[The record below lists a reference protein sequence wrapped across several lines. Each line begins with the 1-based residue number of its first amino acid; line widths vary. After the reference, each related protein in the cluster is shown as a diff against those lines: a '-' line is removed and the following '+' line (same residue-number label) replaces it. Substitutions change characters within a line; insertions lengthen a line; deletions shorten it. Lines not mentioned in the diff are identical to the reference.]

1 MYPLSSH
8 IRLGW
13 CCTTHLCR
21 PCCGSGWRPGT
32 FINRWPRSLRRAKM
46 VTRLRP
52 LNSLCWSKHRCPRN
66 PPEPWLLLDS
76 KEHKHL
82 CACTQLHTCFCACV
96 CVSVSNIWIALL
108 LPLAV
113 CVPLHKYLLSYFI
126 FFCHNLTE
134 TERFK
139 SYSQK
144 LFWYSDPLLT

>member
-1 MYPLSSH
+1 MLYSLYKQKFRKVTDNLMYPLSSH

-96 CVSVSNIWIALL
+96 CVSVSNILL
-108 LPLAV
+108 HCYCHLL
-113 CVPLHKYLLSYFI
+113 CVFHCTNICFLIS
-126 FFCHNLTE
+126 FFPVT
-134 TERFK
+134 T
-139 SYSQK
+139 
-144 LFWYSDPLLT
+144 